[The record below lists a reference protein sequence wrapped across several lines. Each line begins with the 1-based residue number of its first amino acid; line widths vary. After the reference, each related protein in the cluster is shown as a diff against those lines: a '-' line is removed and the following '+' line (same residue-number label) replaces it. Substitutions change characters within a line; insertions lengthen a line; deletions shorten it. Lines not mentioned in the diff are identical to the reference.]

1 MFRIIT
7 ATVIA
12 MTVLAVSFATAS
24 APTSSVSPDE
34 ALKKLMDGNKRF
46 VDGQLTLAQRSTSE
60 SRKNLATSQKPSAII
75 LTCSDSR
82 VPPELLFDQGLG
94 EIFVVRVAG
103 NIPDPVILGS
113 IEYAAEHLGSSLI
126 VVLGHERCG
135 AVKATVDSKGKGH
148 GNIGAIVKT
157 ISPALKVAIKGC
169 TACKDDR
176 KCADTKKAEFVE
188 CVIDANV
195 RLVAANLT
203 KKSKVLKHLAEQKKI
218 RIVAGKY
225 DLDDGKVTLY

>member
-24 APTSSVSPDE
+24 APASSVSPDE
-34 ALKKLMDGNKRF
+34 ALKKLMDGNKRY

-60 SRKNLATSQKPSAII
+60 TRKSLVTSQKPSAII

-157 ISPALKVAIKGC
+157 ISPALKVAIRDC

-195 RLVAANLT
+195 KLVAANLIR
-203 KKSKVLKHLAEQKKI
+203 KSKVLKHLAGQKKI

>member
-1 MFRIIT
+1 MFKIFIAAAI
-7 ATVIA
+7 ATGA
-12 MTVLAVSFATAS
+12 LAVNFVGAS
-24 APTSSVSPDE
+24 APASSISPDE
-34 ALKKLMDGNKRF
+34 ALKKLMDGNKRYMN
-46 VDGQLTLAQRSTSE
+46 GELTLAQRSTSE
-60 SRKNLATSQKPSAII
+60 SRKSLATSQSPSTII
-75 LTCSDSR
+75 LSCSDSR

-135 AVKATVDSKGKGH
+135 AVKATVDSKGRGH

-157 ISPALKVAIKGC
+157 ISPALKVALQSC
-169 TACKDDR
+169 AACEDDK
-176 KCADTKKAEFVE
+176 KCADTKKAAFVE

-195 RLVAANLT
+195 KMVAANLT
-203 KKSKVLKHLAEQKKI
+203 RKSKVLRHLTEQKKI
-218 RIVAGKY
+218 RIVSGKY
-225 DLDDGKVTLY
+225 DLDNGKVTLY